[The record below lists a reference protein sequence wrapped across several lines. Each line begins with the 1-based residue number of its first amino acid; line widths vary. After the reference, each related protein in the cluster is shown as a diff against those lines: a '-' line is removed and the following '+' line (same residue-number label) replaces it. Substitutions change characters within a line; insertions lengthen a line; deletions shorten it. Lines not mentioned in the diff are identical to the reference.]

1 MRVRLLIGILF
12 FTTAFSPLVANEIT
26 PIFEETFDL
35 EFSEEPYISESQY
48 TELPSIRIMDSAGG
62 RAPCPTIQTDAG
74 VAGDAG
80 NTSNTSRPL
89 GQNPTTSKTGC
100 MDATDD
106 ADFYSFSY
114 TSGKDIDVELVVPAG
129 ADFDLY
135 LWDGVSQYPY
145 NAYSEFADPLEKV
158 TSIGSS
164 ISGVAGTYYLRL
176 QVWSG
181 DGTYTLRT
189 WTNDS
194 PPTPDLTATSVLAPA
209 RANASDTVSVTYT
222 IDNVGDAN
230 SSSFDVAFV
239 LSEDDTYG
247 FGDTLLSHSE
257 THSNIIP
264 NGSLTHTSNVTL
276 PSNLADGSYH
286 WIIWPDGYGN
296 VTEGNESNNYM
307 ASPDKMTI
315 GMACEDLHSNG
326 QDDAGLGDDAPT
338 NWSNVTVVTG
348 DNYTGTLNG
357 CMDGNDGNDNFR
369 FDVPYTYNL
378 FARVTTTGSDRTN
391 LDLHSFNGSFVD
403 WDWSFNTTVKEITTE
418 GSTDYDATGGTFY
431 LNISHSE
438 GVGNY
443 TLDVWTNYSVPKAN
457 LYFEEVS
464 GPLSANPGD
473 TITISGI
480 LGNNGNLDLSN
491 STKVSAWLSVSDDW
505 SEHDH
510 EIGNTTIS
518 SLGINQTQSV
528 QVSGAIPADII
539 EGNYSLLMLVDEDE
553 MLDEKNEDDNEGL
566 AEDLIT
572 IGTYPTSCPSSQ
584 NDALS
589 GGDAGNDANNA
600 YDLGTDPSV
609 EVIGCADSTTDTDD
623 YYKVTMSSGMD
634 LEAILITAPGAD
646 FDIFLKNSMGQNL
659 DFGLSADS
667 NDEFV
672 ETTDAAGGTFYL
684 QVNAYSDAGEYR
696 LIINDAND
704 IITPAF
710 NCGDQMDLGLIGD
723 ASDAS
728 TNPTELGDNPMQAG
742 MGCMDSDDVADAYGF
757 GLTDRQN
764 VVITFTQG
772 SDTNYMI
779 YLYEGSNLIDSWDN
793 TTSEVN
799 WGTMDTEREGT
810 DSDYRVLIGAN
821 GHEGFYNLSVTT
833 TAAALPD
840 FVAVAVSCPID
851 LISGDEASIG
861 WEVSNINGVHDE
873 PVEISVDLID
883 SMGDSVLNLYS
894 GTVNFTAMIPN
905 MESGSS
911 VLEIPE
917 GSVSDVYTCQLEI
930 DPNMNVEE
938 ENESNNL
945 VIGQSFNI
953 TNYWD
958 LWANDV
964 DQDGFNTTDAG
975 DGIVDACPETYGES
989 TGDVYGCPD
998 IDGDGWSNSN
1008 DVLPLD
1014 ESQWSDSDGDGYPDN
1029 PNGTDGDQCP
1039 AVAGVQNGEGGQGC
1053 PIAAPT
1059 DIDGDGVFDED
1070 DQCPETP
1077 ALDVVDEN
1085 GCTVTDGGDNSNGTT
1100 DGGND
1105 PVDDGNDGNEPGD
1118 DGNEPGDGGTD
1129 PEDGGDSGSQSE
1141 GENVLGLTGDETM
1154 QYGMLAA
1161 AGLVIILLLVL
1172 ILRGRGEDDELAIN
1186 QAFNAGL
1193 VGGMADPY
1201 GGMTQQGRSA
1211 EAMAYEQQLIAS
1223 GYDAA
1228 TARAYADH
1236 YFSQ

>member
-12 FTTAFSPLVANEIT
+12 LATAFSPLIANEIT
-26 PIFEETFDL
+26 PMFDEAFEL
-35 EFSEEPYISESQY
+35 EYSEEPYISEEQY
-48 TELPSIRIMDSAGG
+48 TELPNVRIVDSAGG
-62 RAPCPTIQTDAG
+62 RTPCPTIQSDAG

-100 MDATDD
+100 MDAIDTSDW
-106 ADFYSFSY
+106 YSFSY
-114 TSGKDIDVELVVPAG
+114 TSGKDIDVELVVPASM
-129 ADFDLY
+129 DFDLY
-135 LWDGVSQYPY
+135 LWDEATQSFED
-145 NAYSEFADPLEKV
+145 YSEYNDPLEKV

-176 QVWSG
+176 HQWSG

-194 PPTPDLTATSVLAPA
+194 PPTPDLIATSVLAPA

-222 IDNVGDAN
+222 IDNIGDAN
-230 SSSFDVAFV
+230 SSSFDVAFI
-239 LSEDDTYG
+239 LSEDDAYDWT
-247 FGDTLLSHSE
+247 DTLLSHSE
-257 THSNIIP
+257 THSNIAS
-264 NGSLTHTSNVTL
+264 NGSLTHTANVTL
-276 PSNLADGSYH
+276 PSNLGDGSYH

-326 QDDAGLGDDAPT
+326 QDDAGLSDDAPA

-357 CMDGNDGNDNFR
+357 CMDGGDGSDNLR
-369 FDVPYTYNL
+369 FDVPYGYNI
-378 FARVTTTGSDRTN
+378 FARMTTTGSDRN
-391 LDLHSFNGSFVD
+391 YLDLHSFNGSYVD
-403 WDWSFNTTVKEITTE
+403 WDVSFNTTVKEITSE
-418 GSTDYDATGGTFY
+418 GSTDYDATGGIFY

-443 TLDVWTNYSVPKAN
+443 TLDVWTNYSVPKTN

-473 TITISGI
+473 TMTISGI

-528 QVSGAIPADII
+528 QVSGAIPTDII
-539 EGNYSLLMLVDEDE
+539 EGNYSLIMLVDEDE
-553 MLDEKNEDDNEGL
+553 ILDEKNEDDNEDM

-572 IGTYPTSCPSSQ
+572 IGTYPTSCPTSQ

-589 GGDAGNDANNA
+589 GGDAGNDINNA

-609 EVIGCADSTTDTDD
+609 EVIGCTDSASDTND

-634 LEAILITAPGAD
+634 VEAILITAPGAD
-646 FDIFLKNSMGQNL
+646 FDIYLKNSMGQNI
-659 DFGLSADS
+659 DYGLNVNS

-672 ETTDAAGGTFYL
+672 ETIDGAGGTFYL
-684 QVNAYSDAGEYR
+684 QVNTFSDAGEYR

-710 NCGDQMDLGLIGD
+710 TCGDQMDLGMTGD

-728 TNPTELGDNPMQAG
+728 TNPTELGDNPMQLG

-757 GLTDRQN
+757 SLTERQN
-764 VVITFTQG
+764 VEITFTQG
-772 SDTNYMI
+772 SDTNFMI
-779 YLYEGSNLIDSWDN
+779 SLYEGSNFIDSWDN

-810 DSDYRVLIGAN
+810 DSDYRVVIGAN

-851 LISGDEASIG
+851 IISGDEASIG
-861 WEVSNINGVHDE
+861 WEVSNIDGVHDE
-873 PVEISVDLID
+873 PVDISVDLID

-894 GTVNFTAMIPN
+894 GTVNFTAMNAN
-905 MESGSS
+905 MESGSG

-917 GSVSDVYTCQLEI
+917 DTVSDIYTCQLEI
-930 DPNMNVEE
+930 DPDMIIEE
-938 ENESNNL
+938 DNESNNL
-945 VIGQSFNI
+945 IVGQSFNI

-958 LWANDV
+958 LWANDI
-964 DQDGFNTTDAG
+964 DQDGFNTTDTG
-975 DGIVDACPETYGES
+975 DGIIDACPETYGES
-989 TGDVYGCPD
+989 TGDVFGCPD
-998 IDGDGWSNSN
+998 IDGDGWSNTN

-1039 AVAGVQNGEGGQGC
+1039 TVAGVQNGEGGQGC

-1059 DIDGDGVFDED
+1059 DLDGDGVFDED
-1070 DQCPETP
+1070 DQCPGTP

-1085 GCTVTDGGDNSNGTT
+1085 GCTVVDGGGNTNGTT

-1105 PVDDGNDGNEPGD
+1105 PGDGGTD
-1118 DGNEPGDGGTD
+1118 PGDGGTD
-1129 PEDGGDSGSQSE
+1129 PGDGGTDSGDGTDAEQSAD
-1141 GENVLGLTGDETM
+1141 ENVLGLSGDETM
-1154 QYGMLAA
+1154 EYGMLAGA
-1161 AGLVIILLLVL
+1161 ALVIILLLVL
-1172 ILRGRGEDDELAIN
+1172 ILRGRGKDDELAIN

-1193 VGGMADPY
+1193 MGGAMDPYSGMA
-1201 GGMTQQGRSA
+1201 QSARSP

-1236 YFSQ
+1236 YFNQ

>member
-1 MRVRLLIGILF
+1 MAMRIRLLIGILF
-12 FTTAFSPLVANEIT
+12 ITTAFSPLVANQIS
-26 PIFEETFDL
+26 PVFEETL
-35 EFSEEPYISESQY
+35 GIEFSEEPEISEDMI
-48 TELPSIRIMDSAGG
+48 TELPGIRIVESAGG
-62 RAPCPTIQTDAG
+62 RAPCPTIQSDAG

-100 MDATDD
+100 MDATDTSD
-106 ADFYSFSY
+106 WYSFSY
-114 TSGKDIDVELVVPAG
+114 TSGKDIDVELVVPASM
-129 ADFDLY
+129 DFDLY
-135 LWDGVSQYPY
+135 LWDDSTQSFED
-145 NAYSEFADPLEKV
+145 YSEYNDPLEKV

-164 ISGVAGTYYLRL
+164 ISGVAGTYYIRL
-176 QVWSG
+176 HQWSG

-222 IDNVGDAN
+222 IDNIGDDN
-230 SSSFDVAFV
+230 SSTFDVAFI
-239 LSEDDTYG
+239 LSEDETYSG
-247 FGDTLLSHSE
+247 WTDTLLSHSE
-257 THSNIIP
+257 THSNIAP
-264 NGSLTHTSNVTL
+264 NGSLTHTANVTL

-315 GMACEDLHSNG
+315 GMACEDLHTNG
-326 QDDAGLGDDAPT
+326 QDDGGLGDDAPA
-338 NWSNVTVVTG
+338 NWSDVSVVTG

-369 FDVPYTYNL
+369 FDVPHNYNL
-378 FARVTTTGSDRTN
+378 FARITTTGNDRSY
-391 LDLHSFNGSFVD
+391 LDLHSFNGTYVD
-403 WDWSFNTTVKEITTE
+403 WDYSFNTTVKEISSE

-431 LNISHSE
+431 LNITHSD

-443 TLDVWTNYSVPKAN
+443 TLDVWTNYSVPKTN

-464 GPLSANPGD
+464 GPLSSNPGD
-473 TITISGI
+473 MITISGI

-491 STKVSAWLSVSDDW
+491 STKVSAWLSVSNDW
-505 SEHDH
+505 SKHDH

-518 SLGINQTQSV
+518 SLGVNQTQSV
-528 QVSGAIPADII
+528 QVNGVIPSDII
-539 EGNYSLLMLVDEDE
+539 EGNYSLMMLVDEDE
-553 MLDEKNEDDNEGL
+553 TLDEKNEEDNEGM
-566 AEDLIT
+566 AEDMIT
-572 IGTYPTSCPSSQ
+572 VGNYPTSCPSSQ

-609 EVIGCADSTTDTDD
+609 EVIGCADNNADTDD

-634 LEAILITAPGAD
+634 LEAVLITAPGAD
-646 FDIFLKNSMGQNL
+646 FDIYLKNSMGQNI
-659 DFGLSADS
+659 DFGLNAAS

-672 ETTDAAGGTFYL
+672 ETTDGAGGTFYL
-684 QVNAYSDAGEYR
+684 QVSAYSDAGEYR

-710 NCGDQMDLGLIGD
+710 NCGEQMDLGLAGD

-728 TNPTELGDNPMQAG
+728 TNPTELGDNPMQSG

-772 SDTNYMI
+772 LDTNFMI
-779 YLYEGSNLIDSWDN
+779 SLYEGSNFIDSWDN
-793 TTSEVN
+793 TTSEMN

-810 DSDYRVLIGAN
+810 DSDYRVVIGAN
-821 GHEGFYNLSVTT
+821 GHEGFYNLTVTT

-840 FVAVAVSCPID
+840 FWAVAVSCPID

-861 WEVSNINGVHDE
+861 WEVSNIDGVHEE
-873 PVEISVDLID
+873 PVNISVDLID

-894 GTVNFTAMIPN
+894 GTVNFTAMNAN

-911 VLEIPE
+911 VIEIPE
-917 GSVSDVYTCQLEI
+917 ETSSDIYTCQLEI
-930 DPNMNVEE
+930 DPDMNVEE

-945 VIGQSFNI
+945 VVGQSFNI

-958 LWANDV
+958 LWANDL
-964 DQDGFNTTDAG
+964 DQDGFNTTDVG
-975 DGIVDACPETYGES
+975 DGIVDACPDTYGES

-998 IDGDGWSNSN
+998 IDGDGWSNTN

-1014 ESQWSDSDGDGYPDN
+1014 ESQWSDTDGDGYPDN

-1039 AVAGVQNGEGGQGC
+1039 EVAGVQNGEGGQGC

-1059 DIDGDGVFDED
+1059 DSDEDGVFDED
-1070 DQCPETP
+1070 DQCPDTP
-1077 ALDVVDEN
+1077 SMDIVDED
-1085 GCTVTDGGDNSNGTT
+1085 GCTITDDGEGSNGT
-1100 DGGND
+1100 GGGD
-1105 PVDDGNDGNEPGD
+1105 VPGDDGNSNDNNEPGD
-1118 DGNEPGDGGTD
+1118 DGT
-1129 PEDGGDSGSQSE
+1129 DSGDDGESDSQSD

-1154 QYGMLAA
+1154 EYGMLAGA
-1161 AGLVIILLLVL
+1161 ALVIILLVIL
-1172 ILRGRGEDDELAIN
+1172 ILRGRGEDDEVAIN

-1193 VGGMADPY
+1193 MGGAMDPY
-1201 GGMTQQGRSA
+1201 GGMMAQQGRSA

-1236 YFSQ
+1236 YFNQ

>member
-873 PVEISVDLID
+873 PVDISVELID

-975 DGIVDACPETYGES
+975 DGMVDACPETYGES

>member
-1 MRVRLLIGILF
+1 
-12 FTTAFSPLVANEIT
+12 
-26 PIFEETFDL
+26 
-35 EFSEEPYISESQY
+35 
-48 TELPSIRIMDSAGG
+48 
-62 RAPCPTIQTDAG
+62 
-74 VAGDAG
+74 
-80 NTSNTSRPL
+80 
-89 GQNPTTSKTGC
+89 
-100 MDATDD
+100 
-106 ADFYSFSY
+106 
-114 TSGKDIDVELVVPAG
+114 
-129 ADFDLY
+129 
-135 LWDGVSQYPY
+135 
-145 NAYSEFADPLEKV
+145 
-158 TSIGSS
+158 
-164 ISGVAGTYYLRL
+164 
-176 QVWSG
+176 
-181 DGTYTLRT
+181 
-189 WTNDS
+189 
-194 PPTPDLTATSVLAPA
+194 
-209 RANASDTVSVTYT
+209 
-222 IDNVGDAN
+222 
-230 SSSFDVAFV
+230 
-239 LSEDDTYG
+239 
-247 FGDTLLSHSE
+247 
-257 THSNIIP
+257 
-264 NGSLTHTSNVTL
+264 
-276 PSNLADGSYH
+276 
-286 WIIWPDGYGN
+286 
-296 VTEGNESNNYM
+296 
-307 ASPDKMTI
+307 
-315 GMACEDLHSNG
+315 
-326 QDDAGLGDDAPT
+326 
-338 NWSNVTVVTG
+338 
-348 DNYTGTLNG
+348 
-357 CMDGNDGNDNFR
+357 MDGNDGNDNFR

-378 FARVTTTGSDRTN
+378 FARVTTTGSDRAN

-403 WDWSFNTTVKEITTE
+403 CDWSFNTTVKDITTE

-528 QVSGAIPADII
+528 QVSGAIPTDII

-609 EVIGCADSTTDTDD
+609 EVIGCADSSTDTDD

-646 FDIFLKNSMGQNL
+646 FDILLKNSMGQNL

-779 YLYEGSNLIDSWDN
+779 SLYEGSNLIDSWDN

-894 GTVNFTAMIPN
+894 GTVNFTAMNAN

-1129 PEDGGDSGSQSE
+1129 PEDGGDSDSQSE

-1154 QYGMLAA
+1154 QYNAQPTMTTS
-1161 AGLVIILLLVL
+1161 VN
-1172 ILRGRGEDDELAIN
+1172 LRRTGS
-1186 QAFNAGL
+1186 
-1193 VGGMADPY
+1193 
-1201 GGMTQQGRSA
+1201 T
-1211 EAMAYEQQLIAS
+1211 
-1223 GYDAA
+1223 
-1228 TARAYADH
+1228 
-1236 YFSQ
+1236 